1 MRRRLAGDDGSIAP
15 AVPILALMILLLGG
29 LVVDGS
35 RQLNARGRAV
45 AYAEEAA
52 RAGASAV
59 DLSRTDLVLDEP
71 EARVRVD
78 DYCSRVL
85 GSGEVTECG
94 FVGIEEVGPDD
105 PRPIVVRTRV
115 RLAIRAGLLGMVG
128 VGRLTAGAE
137 AKARP
142 YEGVTGADAQ

>member
-1 MRRRLAGDDGSIAP
+1 VRRRLAGEDGSIAP

-59 DLSRTDLVLDEP
+59 DLAQTDLVLDES

-78 DYCSRVL
+78 DYCARVL
-85 GSGEVTECG
+85 GSGEVVECG
-94 FVGIEEVGPDD
+94 FVRIEEVGPDD
-105 PRPIVVRTRV
+105 PRPIVVRTKV
-115 RLAIRAGLLGMVG
+115 RLRIRAGLLGIVG
-128 VGRLTAGAE
+128 VTQLSAGAE

-142 YEGVTGADAQ
+142 YEGVTGADAK

>member
-1 MRRRLAGDDGSIAP
+1 VGDDGSIAP

-59 DLSRTDLVLDEP
+59 DLAKTDLVLDET
-71 EARVRVD
+71 EAQLRVD
-78 DYCSRVL
+78 DYCARVL
-85 GSGEVTECG
+85 GSGEVTECA
-94 FVGIEEVGPDD
+94 FLRIEEVGPDD

-115 RLAIRAGLLGMVG
+115 RLQIQAGLLNIVG
-128 VGRLTAGAE
+128 VSRLTAGAE
-137 AKARP
+137 ARARP
-142 YEGVTGADAQ
+142 YEGVTGADAK